1 LKEDGAAASLA
12 PPNPPIIPLACN
24 AGIVAMG
31 NCSGVGAFIAK
42 ANKSGSRIAVAGI
55 ADIAGIAGI
64 DGIVGIAGIDGI
76 AGMDGS
82 PGIGG

>member
-1 LKEDGAAASLA
+1 MPEDGAAASLA
-12 PPNPPIIPLACN
+12 PPIIPLACN

-55 ADIAGIAGI
+55 ADMAGIAGI
-64 DGIVGIAGIDGI
+64 DDIVGIAGIDGI
-76 AGMDGS
+76 AGIAGIDGS
-82 PGIGG
+82 VGIGG